1 MFWGSKADL
10 RRRMRDR
17 SECEEHPMLMRG
29 PARPPETQSAR
40 LSVGGAKRRVVSPPA
55 AEAEL
60 RILVPAWARCVVAS
74 AFAAGGSRGKWIVPP
89 ARATNAWAREAW
101 WAI

>member
-60 RILVPAWARCVVAS
+60 RILVPAWARGVVAS
-74 AFAAGGSRGKWIVPP
+74 AFVEGGRRAQMMVPP
-89 ARATNAWAREAW
+89 ARATNGRDRGAVLA
-101 WAI
+101 